1 MGNCCTKIN
10 VHHDKLL
17 RNESYETLK
26 ILKDPSLSDFSAIFN
41 QLTGR
46 SDTKI
51 PRTNSCDSVIIESSS
66 SDD

>member
-26 ILKDPSLSDFSAIFN
+26 ILKDPSLSDFSEIVNLLIGESYF
-41 QLTGR
+41 T
-46 SDTKI
+46 S
-51 PRTNSCDSVIIESSS
+51 RTNSCESVIIESSS